1 MILAHKLSPTAL
13 NQFNLTFNFRSST
26 MMKGGMANMMK
37 QAQQMQANM
46 QKAQAELANVD
57 VEGIASNGLVKVTM
71 ACNNVVKRVAIDD
84 SVMDDKETLED
95 LLVIALKDATAK
107 AEATSSARMANYMPA
122 GMKLPF

>member
-1 MILAHKLSPTAL
+1 
-13 NQFNLTFNFRSST
+13 
-26 MMKGGMANMMK
+26 MMKGGMGNLMK

-46 QKAQAELANVD
+46 AKAQEELGNID
-57 VEGIASNGLVKVTM
+57 VEGIAANGLVKVQMT
-71 ACNNVVKRVAIDD
+71 CKNEVKRVTLDD

-107 AEATSSARMANYMPA
+107 AEAISSARMANYMPA

>member
-1 MILAHKLSPTAL
+1 
-13 NQFNLTFNFRSST
+13 

-57 VEGIASNGLVKVTM
+57 VEGIASNGLVRVTM

-95 LLVIALKDATAK
+95 ATAK

>member
-1 MILAHKLSPTAL
+1 
-13 NQFNLTFNFRSST
+13 
-26 MMKGGMANMMK
+26 MMKGGMGNMMK

-46 QKAQAELANVD
+46 QKAQAELANID

-71 ACNNVVKRVAIDD
+71 SCSNQVKRVSLDD